1 MTTKRLDDLLMSLEG
16 ENELRDEDLLKSLVK
31 TVISELLE
39 DEVQAHLQAQHYER
53 CEERRGYR
61 NGKKE
66 RTLKTRVG
74 KLDLLIPQV
83 RDCAPF
89 RTIIFDRYQRTETAL
104 INTFQRM
111 YLEGVSTRSVKT
123 VLQEL
128 GGFEVSAQSVS
139 RATRALDEEITAWRK
154 RPLGEAYPF
163 LFVDACYEKV
173 RSERGV
179 TSQAFMIV
187 VGVNE
192 LGRRVPIGLYTGET
206 ESEETWGT
214 VFRDLKA
221 RGVHGVKMLISDAH
235 KGIISSA
242 RKEFLGVA
250 WQRCRVHFLRELGRK
265 LPCRE
270 RRELYDDVKPIYAT
284 LSYEL
289 GLDAAQEIAEK
300 WKKRRP
306 AVAKMLREGTEQT
319 LTFTTFKYKEHDMRR
334 LGSTN
339 LIERVIKELRK
350 RTKVIPSFPNEG
362 AVVRIYGALLMDLE
376 DRWEKRGIYIHV

>member
-1 MTTKRLDDLLMSLEG
+1 MTGKRLDDLLGSLEG
-16 ENELRDEDLLKSLVK
+16 ESRLGDEDILRSLVK
-31 TVISELLE
+31 IIISELLE
-39 DEVQAHLQAQHYER
+39 EEVQSHLQAQTYER
-53 CEERRGYR
+53 TEGRRGYR

-66 RTLKTRVG
+66 RTLMTRVG

-83 RDCAPF
+83 RDCMPF

-123 VLQEL
+123 VLEQL

-139 RATRALDEEITAWRK
+139 RATRALDQEIAAWRK
-154 RPLGEAYPF
+154 RPLGKAYPF
-163 LFVDACYEKV
+163 IFVDACYEKV

-179 TSQAFMIV
+179 VSQAFMIV

-192 LGRRVPIGLYTGET
+192 LGRREPIGLYTGET
-206 ESEETWGT
+206 ESEETWGA

-235 KGIISSA
+235 KGIINSA
-242 RKEFLGVA
+242 SKEFLGVA
-250 WQRCRVHFLRELGRK
+250 WQRCRVHFLRELGKK
-265 LPCRE
+265 LPSSE
-270 RRELYDDVKPIYAT
+270 RKELYSDVKAIYAT
-284 LSYEL
+284 LSYDI
-289 GLDAAQEIAEK
+289 GLQTAEEIADK
-300 WKKRRP
+300 WEKRRP
-306 AVAKMLREGTEQT
+306 AVAKMLRNGTEQT
-319 LTFTTFKYKEHDMRR
+319 LTFTTFKYCEHDMRR

-339 LIERVIKELRK
+339 LIERAIKELKK

-362 AVVRIYGALLMDLE
+362 SVMRIYGALLMDLE
-376 DRWEKRGIYIHV
+376 ERWEKRGIYIHV